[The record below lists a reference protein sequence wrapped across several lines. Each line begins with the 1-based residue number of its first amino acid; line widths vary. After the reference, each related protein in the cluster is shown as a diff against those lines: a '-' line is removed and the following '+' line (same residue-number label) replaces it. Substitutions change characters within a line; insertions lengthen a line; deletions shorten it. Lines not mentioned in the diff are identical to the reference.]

1 MYTNYL
7 CTFPNKRLSLI
18 QLENRGLISNLYCT
32 VSQNYPKGKRA
43 PGIRDIA
50 EMRGPGGWKEL
61 DKERLARN
69 NSRYVRSGQMG
80 QYVRRRR
87 GGGQNKIRKVH
98 TIFMIVSGEEEPAEF
113 HIRTRITRS
122 RVQEVSPEI
131 RFMWCDC
138 VKCYIC
144 SVTTYWD
151 ILRNVSLDI
160 FTET

>member
-1 MYTNYL
+1 
-7 CTFPNKRLSLI
+7 
-18 QLENRGLISNLYCT
+18 
-32 VSQNYPKGKRA
+32 
-43 PGIRDIA
+43 
-50 EMRGPGGWKEL
+50 
-61 DKERLARN
+61 
-69 NSRYVRSGQMG
+69 MG

-122 RVQEVSPEI
+122 RVLEVSPEI